1 MTSEAADRRRAPR
14 LAIELPV
21 ELDQGTGRTRDM
33 STTGVYFETPQAL
46 APGVS
51 IRLSLM
57 LADAAVFV
65 GEHPAPAPLRL
76 ECEGRIVRVEHRED
90 AVGVAAALSFCRLVP
105 YADPGRLAD
114 PLARRDGFV

>member
-1 MTSEAADRRRAPR
+1 MASEAPDRRRAPR

-33 STTGVYFETPQAL
+33 STTGVYFETPRPP
-46 APGVS
+46 APGAS

-65 GEHPAPAPLRL
+65 GEQPAPAPLRL
-76 ECEGRIVRVEHRED
+76 ECEGRIVRVEHREGT
-90 AVGVAAALSFCRLVP
+90 VGVAAALSLCRLVP
-105 YADPGRLAD
+105 HTDAKAS
-114 PLARRDGFV
+114 A